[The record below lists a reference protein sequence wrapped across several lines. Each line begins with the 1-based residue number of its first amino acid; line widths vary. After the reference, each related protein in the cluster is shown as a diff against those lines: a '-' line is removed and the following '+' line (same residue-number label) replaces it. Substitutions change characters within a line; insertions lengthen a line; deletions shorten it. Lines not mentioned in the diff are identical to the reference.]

1 MQGLPQ
7 KASKIAHQ
15 SEEHPDWNNTIR
27 LVDMPK
33 VFQHLPT
40 WNPRQWRFTAIMMW
54 RLQEWQ
60 GKTTQSQSCFHFRR
74 DGTIIRMIPNLN
86 IYIHINHNRF
96 TGLQEWLRRISWSI
110 WPICPCRW
118 VALPSL
124 SSMKTSSKKQQSWR
138 VFKCHV
144 WLLAG
149 IGCIADYPVENND
162 VNSQVWL
169 PKKGYVLPRLL
180 LVSCCIQILV
190 A

>member
-15 SEEHPDWNNTIR
+15 SEEHPETTPYGLWICQRSSNI
-27 LVDMPK
+27 
-33 VFQHLPT
+33 FQHET
-40 WNPRQWRFTAIMMW
+40 RVSDDS
-54 RLQEWQ
+54 LQSWCDDCKNDKK
-60 GKTTQSQSCFHFRR
+60 KTTQSQSCFHFRR

-124 SSMKTSSKKQQSWR
+124 SSMKTASKKQQSWR

-149 IGCIADYPVENND
+149 RGCIADYPVENND